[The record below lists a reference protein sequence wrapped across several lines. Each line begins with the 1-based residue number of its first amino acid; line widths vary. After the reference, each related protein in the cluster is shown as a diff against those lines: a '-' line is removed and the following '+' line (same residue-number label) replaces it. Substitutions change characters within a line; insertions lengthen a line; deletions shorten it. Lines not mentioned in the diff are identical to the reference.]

1 MADVIDAIT
10 RRQLAINRA
19 LNHTKLFKDAT
30 PETFLILA
38 QVSTLTSAAY
48 YSAGAPDAGQPN
60 TNTNTNTG
68 YKPTYADILK
78 VVNKRY
84 PQLRKKSAGY
94 AAQQRPST
102 LNPCSE
108 TIPKPLNR

>member
-38 QVSTLTSAAY
+38 QVSTLTSAAWPTQP
-48 YSAGAPDAGQPN
+48 GAGQPN